1 MFPYFAKKLTNLTN
15 QTNLIKIIIFEFNL
29 KHWKILYH
37 AVSGRYNALKQLFF
51 DFSIIKFQKI

>member
-37 AVSGRYNALKQLFF
+37 AVSGLEAAVL
-51 DFSIIKFQKI
+51 